1 MTQIQGW
8 NNTNGYKK
16 YIFNLY
22 ILYFFTKQCA
32 WLGTY
37 CLYVI
42 LLFTLAKLTF
52 FRCFLLDQT
61 TESVCVPWWRVLN
74 VRATKLNSLRQTCL
88 RIFLPNMFSDFFQ
101 LLSFNFISFTTS
113 ILSLSSYLTK
123 LETLGGEGEGVS
135 FYKVNSS
142 RFSRIPE
149 FPSNS

>member
-1 MTQIQGW
+1 MLSRCSMTQIQGW

-88 RIFLPNMFSDFFQ
+88 RIFLPNMFSDFFPVTFFQ
-101 LLSFNFISFTTS
+101 LHFFHNLHS
-113 ILSLSSYLTK
+113 
-123 LETLGGEGEGVS
+123 VS
-135 FYKVNSS
+135 FFLLNKIRNFGGWGGGGLLLQSQ
-142 RFSRIPE
+142 
-149 FPSNS
+149 